1 MFKLLISFVML
12 GLIFIVG
19 YIAFRLVKEA
29 LTPNAFTPPP
39 NTNASI
45 DEVIEELEFKVMRAE
60 LHAEKGIKSAKE
72 TLTYLQSELMKARE
86 IKNKLTTNK

>member
-12 GLIFIVG
+12 GLIFIIG

-39 NTNASI
+39 HTNASI

-60 LHAEKGIKSAKE
+60 LHAEKGIKSAEE
-72 TLTYLQSELMKARE
+72 TLTYLQSELVKARK

>member
-1 MFKLLISFVML
+1 MFKLLISVVML
-12 GLIFIVG
+12 GLIFIIG

-29 LTPNAFTPPP
+29 LTPNAFIPPP
-39 NTNASI
+39 HTNASI

-60 LHAEKGIKSAKE
+60 LQAERGIKSAEE

-86 IKNKLTTNK
+86 IKNKL